1 MKNVLLIEPNPM
13 IAYTTR
19 RFFESLH
26 CCVNVVSS
34 GLAALEKLHQA
45 YRLVVVNLNLS
56 DLSGLEIAR
65 HLRQSKGPN
74 SKTPIVIVTTHE
86 DVQQKVQAYEL
97 GVKGFLLKPLTKE
110 LCRQMIDDLVLSAA
124 APHYFLE
131 G

>member
-1 MKNVLLIEPNPM
+1 MKNVLLIEPDPK

-34 GLAALEKLHQA
+34 GLAALEKLPQT
-45 YRLVVVNLNLS
+45 YRLIVMNLELL
-56 DLSGLEIAR
+56 DLNGLEITR
-65 HLRQSKGPN
+65 YLRQGKGPN

-86 DVQQKVQAYEL
+86 DMQQKIQAYEL
-97 GVKGFLLKPLTKE
+97 GVKAFLLKPLTKE
-110 LCRQMIDDLVLSAA
+110 LCRQLIDDLVLSAA

-131 G
+131 N